1 MRKSTIQSWER
12 ATCSVNDVVTVTGL
26 GRTKV
31 YEMLA
36 KNDLRSIRVGGRRL
50 VIVASLRQLIEG
62 AE

>member
-1 MRKSTIQSWER
+1 MGKGSIPFWER
-12 ATCSVNDVVTVTGL
+12 ATCSVDDVVTVTGL

-50 VIVASLRQLIEG
+50 VVVASLRRLIEN